1 MARRSPN
8 VFNLSFLDCMS
19 CGFGAVILFFMIINT
34 GSVRDTDER
43 TAELQQEARRL
54 ALEVVEGRQHLV
66 VVRNSLE
73 QVEQEQVETQ
83 GRSERV
89 RQLLR
94 DTTLELAQMERQ
106 TLAKEENIAALK
118 ADLESLE
125 KDEKRLEA
133 GGLSE
138 DVLGDA
144 LRTRI
149 GQGDRQYLTGLK
161 VGGER
166 ILFLVDASTSMLDDT
181 VVGAIRRRHLSNAE
195 KRESK
200 KWQRAVDTVDWLTTQ
215 IPASSKFQIYAFN
228 VKPIPL
234 VEGSEGEWIEASAPG
249 ALDGALQ
256 ALEATVPGRGTSL
269 HHAFAPLAT
278 LDPPPDN
285 VYLLTDGLPTQGSKE
300 PLRSTVSPS
309 RRMGHFKSALERL
322 PSGIP
327 VNVILYPMEG
337 DPDAAISY
345 WLLAQRTGGSFLSP
359 SRDWP

>member
-1 MARRSPN
+1 
-8 VFNLSFLDCMS
+8 
-19 CGFGAVILFFMIINT
+19 
-34 GSVRDTDER
+34 
-43 TAELQQEARRL
+43 
-54 ALEVVEGRQHLV
+54 
-66 VVRNSLE
+66 
-73 QVEQEQVETQ
+73 
-83 GRSERV
+83 
-89 RQLLR
+89 
-94 DTTLELAQMERQ
+94 
-106 TLAKEENIAALK
+106 
-118 ADLESLE
+118 
-125 KDEKRLEA
+125 
-133 GGLSE
+133 
-138 DVLGDA
+138 
-144 LRTRI
+144 
-149 GQGDRQYLTGLK
+149 
-161 VGGER
+161 
-166 ILFLVDASTSMLDDT
+166 LFLVDASTSMLDDT